1 MRGDG
6 SDAVD
11 RSPQTIGIDR
21 LVDES
26 TGIGHRPLE
35 RGGGRCDGA
44 AGDEN
49 DAAGLSGI
57 GGDEAGVLYDVLER
71 PLDPPSRVRPEA
83 ARLDAARGRPL
94 ERHRQARA
102 FYLAEWL
109 RKKTVRSYG
118 IWGAGKTGLRLAR
131 DASLL
136 ANLKERLRHQRNS
149 SRLFNS
155 LQFTRD
161 LERAFTAMQRRK
173 GAGLPPESFTLALE

>member
-57 GGDEAGVLYDVLER
+57 GGDEAGVELGSVHPGHHQVTDDGV
-71 PLDPPSRVRPEA
+71 DTAV
-83 ARLDAARGRPL
+83 GRRDGV
-94 ERHRQARA
+94 E
-102 FYLAEWL
+102 
-109 RKKTVRSYG
+109 
-118 IWGAGKTGLRLAR
+118 RLAR
-131 DASLL
+131 IG
-136 ANLKERLRHQRNS
+136 EG
-149 SRLFNS
+149 
-155 LQFTRD
+155 RD
-161 LERAFTAMQRRK
+161 REVAAE
-173 GAGLPPESFTLALE
+173 GAGQGVRPWSAHRS